1 MNKTNPPIPP
11 ADAPAVSGAMLSP
24 QVLAERILVIRGQR
38 VLLDADL
45 AQLYGVET
53 RVFNQAVKRNPGRFP
68 ADFMFQLS
76 ADEFQ
81 NLISQS
87 VTSRWGGRRKL
98 PLAFTEHGAIMA
110 ASVLNSDRAVEMS
123 VYVVRAFVQLR
134 AVLLDHKVLAEKLAA
149 LERRVSHHDNSLAEV
164 IDAIRA
170 LMAQPKPAN
179 RPIGFTADLSARD
192 KLAELGLKDADVKD
206 AVAWARKS
214 P

>member
-1 MNKTNPPIPP
+1 MNESL
-11 ADAPAVSGAMLSP
+11 AALSP
-24 QVLAERILVIRGQR
+24 QALAGRIVVIRGQR

-45 AQLYGVET
+45 AQLYEVET
-53 RVFNQAVKRNPGRFP
+53 KKFNQQIKRNQTRFP
-68 ADFMFQLS
+68 PDFMFRLT
-76 ADEFQ
+76 ADEFESLRSQ
-81 NLISQS
+81 N
-87 VTSRWGGRRKL
+87 VTSKRGGRRYL

-134 AVLLDHKVLAEKLAA
+134 TVLLDHKALADKLTA

-179 RPIGFTADLSARD
+179 RPIGFTADVTG
-192 KLAELGLKDADVKD
+192 KPVKRL
-206 AVAWARKS
+206 V

>member
-1 MNKTNPPIPP
+1 MNESL
-11 ADAPAVSGAMLSP
+11 AALSP
-24 QVLAERILVIRGQR
+24 QALAGRIVVIRGQR
-38 VLLDADL
+38 VLLDTDL
-45 AQLYGVET
+45 AQLYEVET
-53 RVFNQAVKRNPGRFP
+53 RRLNEQIKRNMGRFP
-68 ADFMFQLS
+68 LDFMFQLTS
-76 ADEFQ
+76 DEFEI
-81 NLISQS
+81 LKSQIA
-87 VTSRWGGRRKL
+87 TSSWGGRRKL

-134 AVLLDHKVLAEKLAA
+134 AVLLDHKALADKLTA

-179 RPIGFTADLSARD
+179 RPIGFTADVTG
-192 KLAELGLKDADVKD
+192 KPVKRL
-206 AVAWARKS
+206 V

>member
-1 MNKTNPPIPP
+1 MIQPLAAI
-11 ADAPAVSGAMLSP
+11 SP
-24 QVLAERILVIRGQR
+24 EALAGRIVVIRGQR
-38 VLLDADL
+38 VLLDSDL
-45 AQLYGVET
+45 AALYEVET
-53 RVFNQAVKRNPGRFP
+53 RVFNQAVTRNLRRFP
-68 ADFMFQLS
+68 PDFMFQLT
-76 ADEFQ
+76 DEEFK

-87 VTSRWGGRRKL
+87 VTSSWGGRRKL

-134 AVLLDHKVLAEKLAA
+134 AVLLDHKALADKLAA

-179 RPIGFTADLSARD
+179 RPIGFTADVTGKPAKR
-192 KLAELGLKDADVKD
+192 
-206 AVAWARKS
+206 
-214 P
+214 

>member
-1 MNKTNPPIPP
+1 
-11 ADAPAVSGAMLSP
+11 
-24 QVLAERILVIRGQR
+24 
-38 VLLDADL
+38 
-45 AQLYGVET
+45 
-53 RVFNQAVKRNPGRFP
+53 
-68 ADFMFQLS
+68 MFQLT
-76 ADEFQ
+76 ADEFE

-134 AVLLDHKVLAEKLAA
+134 AVLLDHKALADKLAA

-164 IDAIRA
+164 IEAIRA
-170 LMAQPKPAN
+170 LMAQPKPAH
-179 RPIGFTADLSARD
+179 RPIGFTAD
-192 KLAELGLKDADVKD
+192 
-206 AVAWARKS
+206 VAGKPAKR